1 MHGIRPKKFLG
12 QHFLRDNNIASKI
25 VESLSLDN
33 PVVIEIG
40 PGTGV
45 LTRFLIERPIEKL
58 ILVEIDRDSNE
69 YLKTHYTGSHFQLIE
84 HDFLKLTLSDYT
96 DGNISIIGNFP
107 YHISSQ
113 IFFKILENTAQ
124 VEEVICMVQK
134 EVADRICAPSG
145 NKTYGIL
152 SVLLGAWY
160 EPKALLKVPP
170 GVFEPPPKVQSAV
183 MSLKRRPIAPEIH
196 DVALF
201 KKIVKQGFQNRRK
214 TLRNALKPIFLPVEL
229 TSTDLFDK
237 RAEQL
242 SVNDFIQLANT
253 AYSWKN

>member
-12 QHFLRDNNIASKI
+12 QHFLRDQNIARKI
-25 VESLSLDN
+25 VESLSMDN
-33 PVVIEIG
+33 AVVMEIG

-45 LTRFLIERPIEKL
+45 LTRYLVERPIENL
-58 ILVEIDRDSNE
+58 ILVEIDRESNE
-69 YLKTHYTGSHFQLIE
+69 YLKTHYKESNVQLVE
-84 HDFLKLTLSDYT
+84 KDFLKLTLSDFT
-96 DGNISIIGNFP
+96 DRNISIIGNFP

-113 IFFKILENTAQ
+113 IFFKVLENTAQ
-124 VEEVICMVQK
+124 VEEVVCMVQK

-160 EPKALLKVPP
+160 ETSLLMKVPP

-183 MSLKRRPIAPEIH
+183 MSLKRRPYAPEIH
-196 DVALF
+196 DEALF

-214 TLRNALKPIFLPVEL
+214 TLRNALKPILLPLEL
-229 TSTDLFDK
+229 TTTDIFDK

-242 SVNDFIQLANT
+242 TVNDFIHLANT
-253 AYSWKN
+253 VYNWKK